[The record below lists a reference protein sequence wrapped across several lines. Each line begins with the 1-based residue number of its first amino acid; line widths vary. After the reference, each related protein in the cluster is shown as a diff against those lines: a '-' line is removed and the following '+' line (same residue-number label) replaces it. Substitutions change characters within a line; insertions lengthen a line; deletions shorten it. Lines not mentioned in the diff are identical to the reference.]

1 MVREFKVGS
10 ISASRCG
17 IEVTGKVQSIE
28 VMHSKERREKVSN
41 ENSQERESPQRRSDY
56 SEGKEFKLTFSA
68 SETMRSISSL
78 ERRPLSY

>member
-28 VMHSKERREKVSN
+28 VMHSKERREKVKVLLVHDLST
-41 ENSQERESPQRRSDY
+41 
-56 SEGKEFKLTFSA
+56 LTSSA
-68 SETMRSISSL
+68 TF
-78 ERRPLSY
+78 